1 MSTTPQP
8 QVEGS
13 LDQGASVTPTPV
25 SAVDLPSAPPGGPSN
40 PSGWIQYLESTL
52 RTPNVPVEVVQ
63 GVFERFLQQFPSSAK
78 HWTQYAEWARGQ
90 GKQEMV
96 QGIYKRCLRNLPD
109 VNLWNSYIGFIQS
122 LPVADAKAKREAVQA
137 AYDGALAAVGWQ
149 KGAGI
154 IWMGCIE
161 HAKSL
166 QTDTTWEESR
176 KMDSLRALYRRAI
189 AVPTA
194 QVETIWREYDAFET
208 GLSKLTA
215 KKFLSEQSPI
225 YMTARTT
232 AREMRGYVD
241 GLDRT
246 SLATPPT
253 WTEKEKEQLHVWK
266 RYIAWE
272 KSNPLKSPSALDVHA
287 RVTGAYKE
295 ALMYLRHYPEI
306 WYDAANYQLTEA
318 QRPEDA
324 VIILRTAIDAKPS
337 SFLLH
342 FALAEVE
349 ERRKR
354 YTEAKTVYEDLL
366 SGLNDRVKQAEQEY
380 TEAMKR
386 LEEEEEE
393 EANTQ
398 GKSTEEGGGPMEMGQ
413 DGEGRE
419 RLREAARARD
429 RARERVKEERKGK
442 LARIGRLFSSAW
454 IAYMR
459 FSRRTEGIKTARGI
473 FSRARKT
480 GLCSHHLFIA
490 AALMEFYNTKE
501 PGVAG
506 RIFELGLKTFSED
519 AQYISTYLGYL
530 IQVNDDSNIRA
541 LFERTINTLP
551 KPDAMGIWRQ
561 FLHYESQYGDLVG
574 IEAADR
580 RFSEV
585 YPEGKGVWKERM
597 GGREGFL
604 IPSSSSPMR
613 FSPPPSPSPFSLSLS
628 LSLSLPFTHHISG
641 ISYGRGSICQSSYL
655 YWTGGYTF

>member
-1 MSTTPQP
+1 
-8 QVEGS
+8 
-13 LDQGASVTPTPV
+13 
-25 SAVDLPSAPPGGPSN
+25 
-40 PSGWIQYLESTL
+40 
-52 RTPNVPVEVVQ
+52 
-63 GVFERFLQQFPSSAK
+63 
-78 HWTQYAEWARGQ
+78 
-90 GKQEMV
+90 
-96 QGIYKRCLRNLPD
+96 
-109 VNLWNSYIGFIQS
+109 
-122 LPVADAKAKREAVQA
+122 
-137 AYDGALAAVGWQ
+137 
-149 KGAGI
+149 
-154 IWMGCIE
+154 
-161 HAKSL
+161 
-166 QTDTTWEESR
+166 
-176 KMDSLRALYRRAI
+176 
-189 AVPTA
+189 
-194 QVETIWREYDAFET
+194 
-208 GLSKLTA
+208 
-215 KKFLSEQSPI
+215 
-225 YMTARTT
+225 
-232 AREMRGYVD
+232 
-241 GLDRT
+241 
-246 SLATPPT
+246 
-253 WTEKEKEQLHVWK
+253 
-266 RYIAWE
+266 
-272 KSNPLKSPSALDVHA
+272 
-287 RVTGAYKE
+287 
-295 ALMYLRHYPEI
+295 MYLRHYPEI

-398 GKSTEEGGGPMEMGQ
+398 GKSTEEGGGPMEMGGAEKMAERSMDDPSDDQIPGQ

-530 IQVNDDSNIRA
+530 IQVNDDSS
-541 LFERTINTLP
+541 
-551 KPDAMGIWRQ
+551 KW
-561 FLHYESQYGDLVG
+561 SC
-574 IEAADR
+574 
-580 RFSEV
+580 
-585 YPEGKGVWKERM
+585 
-597 GGREGFL
+597 
-604 IPSSSSPMR
+604 
-613 FSPPPSPSPFSLSLS
+613 LS
-628 LSLSLPFTHHISG
+628 
-641 ISYGRGSICQSSYL
+641 
-655 YWTGGYTF
+655 